1 VKKLTEQTRDKW
13 GAFGSPRN
21 NPGAP
26 ELRLGPE
33 FQPPQTL
40 QIYTIISSLT
50 GLQALQSVKMR
61 GRKDSK
67 ILPCQMAIFFHPKI
81 MLKSPHS
88 LNTGT
93 H

>member
-50 GLQALQSVKMR
+50 GFAVCKNE
-61 GRKDSK
+61 RKK
-67 ILPCQMAIFFHPKI
+67 R
-81 MLKSPHS
+81 
-88 LNTGT
+88 
-93 H
+93 